1 MLPLNIGLSVLDNIV
16 HSLSLRTI
24 HQTSSNNEVNISLNI
39 VLGAEMIQELEL
51 IILAIVDTGG
61 ADAAPHIRLQYLH
74 CL

>member
-1 MLPLNIGLSVLDNIV
+1 MLPLNIGLSFLDNIV

-51 IILAIVDTGG
+51 WVSLVSGDCEDT
-61 ADAAPHIRLQYLH
+61 AARTDPGLMMTPV
-74 CL
+74 